1 MLLSNVGYAKSLE
14 RAAREPRSLASQPGA
29 TKVLAR
35 RTALFYCSTRDA
47 EGLRYVPSFD
57 LATKLMHFRRLR
69 LTAGSR
75 YLPLHCARRLMS

>member
-1 MLLSNVGYAKSLE
+1 M
-14 RAAREPRSLASQPGA
+14 
-29 TKVLAR
+29 LAR
-35 RTALFYCSTRDA
+35 RTALFYCSPRDA

-75 YLPLHCARRLMS
+75 YLPLRGARRLMS

>member
-1 MLLSNVGYAKSLE
+1 MNGVGYAKSLE
-14 RAAREPRSLASQPGA
+14 RAAREPRWSQASRGGA

-35 RTALFYCSTRDA
+35 RTALFYCLARDA
-47 EGLRYVPSFD
+47 KGRRYVPSFD
-57 LATKLMHFRRLR
+57 LATKLMHFQRLR

>member
-1 MLLSNVGYAKSLE
+1 MNRVRYAKSLE
-14 RAAREPRSLASQPGA
+14 SCAWKLVCSLARRSGA
-29 TKVLAR
+29 AKVLAR
-35 RTALFYCSTRDA
+35 RTALFYCLARDA
-47 EGLRYVPSFD
+47 EGRRYVPSFD

>member
-1 MLLSNVGYAKSLE
+1 MNRVGYAKSLE
-14 RAAREPRSLASQPGA
+14 TAACQPTRSLASQPGA

-35 RTALFYCSTRDA
+35 RTALFYCSPRDA

>member
-1 MLLSNVGYAKSLE
+1 MNRVGYAKSLE
-14 RAAREPRSLASQPGA
+14 RAAREPTRSLASQPGA

-35 RTALFYCSTRDA
+35 RTALFYCLARDA
-47 EGLRYVPSFD
+47 EGRRYVPSFD

>member
-1 MLLSNVGYAKSLE
+1 M
-14 RAAREPRSLASQPGA
+14 
-29 TKVLAR
+29 LAR
-35 RTALFYCSTRDA
+35 RTALFYCLARDA
-47 EGLRYVPSFD
+47 EGRRYVPSFD